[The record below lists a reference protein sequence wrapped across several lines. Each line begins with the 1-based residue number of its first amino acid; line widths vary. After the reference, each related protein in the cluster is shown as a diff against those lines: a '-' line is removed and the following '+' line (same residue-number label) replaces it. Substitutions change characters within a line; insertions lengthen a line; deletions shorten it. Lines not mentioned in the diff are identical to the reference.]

1 MKLSQL
7 IDKYFEQPAREL
19 LFRLGIPLWVP
30 IAYVVV
36 VAGVFVYKLIV

>member
-7 IDKYFEQPAREL
+7 IDEYFEQPAREL

-30 IAYVVV
+30 IAYAVV
-36 VAGVFVYKLIV
+36 VAGIFVYRIIV